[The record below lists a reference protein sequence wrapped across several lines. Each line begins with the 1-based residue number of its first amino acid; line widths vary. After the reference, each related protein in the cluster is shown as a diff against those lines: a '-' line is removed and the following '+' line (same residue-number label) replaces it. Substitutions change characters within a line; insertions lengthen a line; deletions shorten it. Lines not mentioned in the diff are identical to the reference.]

1 MDPLGLA
8 LAAVVGLAIG
18 ALGGFLLAQSRER
31 ARREAEKA
39 AAKDEASSIL
49 QRAREEADNLK
60 RSRELEGKEEA
71 MRLRDSWEKE
81 EARRR
86 EEVDRLERRLVE
98 RSESLDKKFDALDE
112 REVGQERRSQE
123 MDRREAELHAR
134 AAEVERMADEGRK
147 RLETLAG
154 MSAQDARKKL
164 IEDLQDEARAVAA
177 NSIREIR
184 EEAQR

>member
-31 ARREAEKA
+31 ARHEAEKA

-49 QRAREEADNLK
+49 LRAREEADNLK

-81 EARRR
+81 ETRRR
-86 EEVDRLERRLVE
+86 EEAERLERRLVE
-98 RSESLDKKFDALDE
+98 RSESLDKKFDVLND
-112 REVGQERRSQE
+112 RELGQERRTQE
-123 MDRREAELHAR
+123 LDRREADVQVRSAQ
-134 AAEVERMADEGRK
+134 VDRMADEGRQ
-147 RLETLAG
+147 RLE
-154 MSAQDARKKL
+154 
-164 IEDLQDEARAVAA
+164 
-177 NSIREIR
+177 
-184 EEAQR
+184 

>member
-71 MRLRDSWEKE
+71 MRLRDAWEAE

-86 EEVDRLERRLVE
+86 EDADRLERRLVE
-98 RSESLDKKFDALDE
+98 RSESLDKKFDGLNE
-112 REVGQERRSQE
+112 RETGQERRSQE
-123 MDRREAELHAR
+123 LDKRESAVQSR
-134 AAEVERMADEGRK
+134 ASEVDRMAEEGRR

-154 MSAQDARKKL
+154 MTAQDARKKL
-164 IEDLQDEARAVAA
+164 IEDLQD
-177 NSIREIR
+177 
-184 EEAQR
+184 